1 MHSSFAYPSN
11 QTWPCVP
18 PESWHPGGRVGRG
31 NVAPGV
37 NRLPPKQFAQIA
49 QVSLHGTNMSHA
61 NYSCSVHTERGVFAR
76 IMHTH
81 ERLIK
86 MTLGGLVFAPQLAGR
101 RGRVYAGA
109 RPCGKGEGRAR
120 HFPSAVWPP
129 RRVFF
134 PSPALGAADQ
144 QVRAG
149 RRGSGGFGRAGG
161 RAGGQVSGK
170 GVEGEGRRSARRW
183 RRSGRAVINERR
195 LPARTTLFIRHY
207 SKAGSNAA
215 TIFTG

>member
-109 RPCGKGEGRAR
+109 RPCGKGEGPAIFPPPSGLLGECFSPRPRSVQRINRCGRDGEGRA
-120 HFPSAVWPP
+120 V
-129 RRVFF
+129 
-134 PSPALGAADQ
+134 
-144 QVRAG
+144 
-149 RRGSGGFGRAGG
+149 SGGRAGG
-161 RAGGQVSGK
+161 RAGERDGRGGGGEKVSTT
-170 GVEGEGRRSARRW
+170 VAAEWARCD
-183 RRSGRAVINERR
+183 
-195 LPARTTLFIRHY
+195 
-207 SKAGSNAA
+207 
-215 TIFTG
+215 